1 MGFFKFLLVLYTFI
15 RLSNVRSRYLLLI
28 LQITR
33 YKYILFTI
41 LNMCSHEF
49 LAHNFVQYHVGGNDY
64 GLPHLAVDGKLR
76 YLLPGNFGL
85 TDSSDKFL
93 SSMISRGRTVYL
105 LRLEDLL
112 TKRFY
117 WLFFKNVLKTNNVLL
132 LTLPPKDT
140 VLSGKNKKC
149 DEAFATDFSNSNLPK
164 CSDSN
169 QLHQETL
176 LKFEQFLY
184 KSKPKC
190 SLSVTEYNES
200 VENVFNLTKSSSIFY
215 QITNITIHSISISGD
230 KCYLEKLLGD
240 DVRVNAKGFESNLVS
255 NFLTLNL
262 YGELNTEK
270 SDSDNDNSDTKRKKI
285 LVTVNIDTFSVLQ
298 TYSSTTQNNSSLI
311 LTLELSRLLKD
322 VKSEFYDLMFL
333 FYSGSVINYS
343 GLRHFLH
350 NYKKDDI
357 EFAVN
362 FQDLSGDKLYFYTL
376 NDFFTNLEPF
386 LREFDPSFENVVKQE
401 NPLKKD
407 ETVDEEN
414 KEKDVNNHQSR
425 FNNLSNVELN
435 LPNELDTF
443 KSFTVTTTSEAT
455 PLYTRCY
462 SLNFKL
468 DYNLLTQ
475 RTVDFAQVFLS
486 LLKSDDQLKF
496 DVSVIYSR
504 LSMLTTVQMEEIK
517 SNVKKWDEVLSEP
530 RNVLTTNLLLLDSV
544 KEVVSHLESNLG
556 KIQVQNFRT
565 HIHEHK
571 FYSSVPNNCNV
582 FVAKHPAFDLLIVL
596 AVTVYIL
603 TIWSLVRGSPKVAI
617 NDIADM
623 FQQLFNEKNFK
634 FKTK

>member
-15 RLSNVRSRYLLLI
+15 RLSN
-28 LQITR
+28 
-33 YKYILFTI
+33 
-41 LNMCSHEF
+41 CSHEF

-200 VENVFNLTKSSSIFY
+200 VENVFNLTKSS
-215 QITNITIHSISISGD
+215 
-230 KCYLEKLLGD
+230 KKLLGD

-496 DVSVIYSR
+496 D
-504 LSMLTTVQMEEIK
+504 MEEIK

>member
-1 MGFFKFLLVLYTFI
+1 M
-15 RLSNVRSRYLLLI
+15 
-28 LQITR
+28 
-33 YKYILFTI
+33 
-41 LNMCSHEF
+41 
-49 LAHNFVQYHVGGNDY
+49 AHNFVQYHVGGNDY

-262 YGELNTEK
+262 Y
-270 SDSDNDNSDTKRKKI
+270 
-285 LVTVNIDTFSVLQ
+285 VCF
-298 TYSSTTQNNSSLI
+298 
-311 LTLELSRLLKD
+311 
-322 VKSEFYDLMFL
+322 
-333 FYSGSVINYS
+333 
-343 GLRHFLH
+343 
-350 NYKKDDI
+350 
-357 EFAVN
+357 
-362 FQDLSGDKLYFYTL
+362 
-376 NDFFTNLEPF
+376 
-386 LREFDPSFENVVKQE
+386 
-401 NPLKKD
+401 
-407 ETVDEEN
+407 
-414 KEKDVNNHQSR
+414 
-425 FNNLSNVELN
+425 
-435 LPNELDTF
+435 
-443 KSFTVTTTSEAT
+443 
-455 PLYTRCY
+455 
-462 SLNFKL
+462 
-468 DYNLLTQ
+468 
-475 RTVDFAQVFLS
+475 
-486 LLKSDDQLKF
+486 
-496 DVSVIYSR
+496 
-504 LSMLTTVQMEEIK
+504 
-517 SNVKKWDEVLSEP
+517 
-530 RNVLTTNLLLLDSV
+530 
-544 KEVVSHLESNLG
+544 
-556 KIQVQNFRT
+556 
-565 HIHEHK
+565 
-571 FYSSVPNNCNV
+571 
-582 FVAKHPAFDLLIVL
+582 
-596 AVTVYIL
+596 
-603 TIWSLVRGSPKVAI
+603 
-617 NDIADM
+617 
-623 FQQLFNEKNFK
+623 
-634 FKTK
+634 

>member
-1 MGFFKFLLVLYTFI
+1 MGFLKFIFSFYTFI
-15 RLSNVRSRYLLLI
+15 HLSN
-28 LQITR
+28 
-33 YKYILFTI
+33 
-41 LNMCSHEF
+41 CSHDF

-85 TDSSDKFL
+85 TDSSDKFV
-93 SSMISRGRTVYL
+93 SSMFSRGRNVYL

-117 WLFFKNVLKTNNVLL
+117 WLFFKNVLRTNNVLL
-132 LTLPPKDT
+132 LTLPPKDS
-140 VLSGKNKKC
+140 VLSGKNNKC
-149 DEAFATDFSNSNLPK
+149 DEAFATEFSNSNLEK
-164 CSDSN
+164 CSDFK
-169 QLHQETL
+169 QIHQETL
-176 LKFEQFLY
+176 LKLEQFLY

-190 SLSVTEYNES
+190 SLSITEYDPNLEK
-200 VENVFNLTKSSSIFY
+200 VFDLIKSSR
-215 QITNITIHSISISGD
+215 
-230 KCYLEKLLGD
+230 KLLGD
-240 DVRVNAKGFESNLVS
+240 DVRVNAKDFESNLIS

-262 YGELNTEK
+262 YGELNTVK
-270 SDSDNDNSDTKRKKI
+270 NDSDSPDNEKRKKM

-298 TYSSTTQNNSSLI
+298 TYSSNSQNNSSLI

-322 VKSEFYDLMFL
+322 VKSELYDVIFL

-362 FQDLSGDKLYFYTL
+362 FQDLSGDKLYYYTL
-376 NDFFTNLEPF
+376 DDFFTDLEPYMK
-386 LREFDPSFENVVKQE
+386 EFDPSLENVVKQE
-401 NPLKKD
+401 NPVKKD
-407 ETVDEEN
+407 ETTEEN
-414 KEKDVNNHQSR
+414 QEKDLNPHNR
-425 FNNLSNVELN
+425 FNNLGKVELN
-435 LPNELDTF
+435 LPNEVDTF

-462 SLNFKL
+462 SLNFRL
-468 DYNLLTQ
+468 DYDLLTQ
-475 RTVDFAQVFLS
+475 RIVDFAQVFLN
-486 LLKSDDQLKF
+486 LLKSEDQLNLDK
-496 DVSVIYSR
+496 
-504 LSMLTTVQMEEIK
+504 EEIK
-517 SNVKKWDEVLSEP
+517 ANVKKWDEVLSEP

-565 HIHEHK
+565 HIQEHK
-571 FYSSVPNNCNV
+571 FYSSAPNNCTV
-582 FVAKHPAFDLLIVL
+582 FVGKHPAFDLLILV

-603 TIWSLVRGSPKVAI
+603 VIWSLVRGSPKVAL
-617 NDIADM
+617 NDITEM